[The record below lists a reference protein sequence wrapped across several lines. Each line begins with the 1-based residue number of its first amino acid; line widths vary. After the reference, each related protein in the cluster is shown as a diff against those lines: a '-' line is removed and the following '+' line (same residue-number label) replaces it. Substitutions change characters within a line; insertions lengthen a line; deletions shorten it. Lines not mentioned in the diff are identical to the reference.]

1 MSFSRSS
8 SNTRKVVIFRN
19 ELLPTSE
26 TFIEAQARALV
37 EFEPIFAGVHA
48 AQKSLTLPTPPVLID
63 STSDLVGKLRRHLY
77 WRGSMASNFYSKLR
91 KMDPSLLHAHF
102 ALDGAAALPIAKYLK
117 IPLIVSLHGYDVTS
131 CDSSFRKF
139 EEGRLYL
146 RQRERLWEH
155 ASVFLCI
162 SEFIRERAIQK
173 GFPRSKLRVHYT
185 GIDLSLFAANSG
197 ERQRDLIVFVGRL
210 VEKKGCER
218 LLESLALVKKGCPAV
233 RLIVI
238 GTGPL
243 ETELRDKV
251 ATEHLPCTFLGAQP
265 QQVVREHLVRARLL
279 CVPSLTASNGDSEG
293 LGMVFAE
300 AQAVGTPVVS
310 FLHGGIHEVVLHG
323 RTGLL
328 ANEGNSIELA
338 KNLLL
343 LLGEDDRWC
352 RYSEHGARWVREAF
366 DLRKQTEQ
374 LERIYQEV
382 LNGKAAEALLV

>member
-1 MSFSRSS
+1 MSFSSS
-8 SNTRKVVIFRN
+8 SSITRKIVIFRN

-26 TFIEAQARALV
+26 TFIEAQSNALV

-48 AQKSLTLPTPPVLID
+48 AQKSLDLLTAPVLID

-77 WRGSMASNFYSKLR
+77 WRQSIAPGFYSKLQ
-91 KMDPSLLHAHF
+91 KKNPSLLHAHF
-102 ALDGAAALPIAKYLK
+102 ALDGAAAMPIAKHLK
-117 IPLIVSLHGYDVTS
+117 IPLIVTLHGYDVTS
-131 CDSSFRKF
+131 DESSFRKF

-146 RQRERLWEH
+146 RRRESLWKH

-162 SEFIRERAIQK
+162 SQFIRERAIQK

-185 GIDLSLFAANSG
+185 GIDLSLFAANGG
-197 ERQRDLIVFVGRL
+197 ERDRNLIVFVGRL

-218 LLESLALVKKGCPAV
+218 LLESLALVRNEHPTV

-238 GTGPL
+238 GAGPL
-243 ETELRDKV
+243 ETKLREKV
-251 ATEHLPCTFLGAQP
+251 TAEHLPCTFLGAQP
-265 QQVVREHLVRARLL
+265 QKVVREYLARARLL
-279 CVPSLTASNGDSEG
+279 CVPSLTAANGDSEG

-300 AQAVGTPVVS
+300 AQAMGTPVVS
-310 FLHGGIHEVVLHG
+310 FLHGGIDEVVLRG

-328 ANEGNSIELA
+328 ANEGNILELA

-343 LLGEDDRWC
+343 LLREDDRWS
-352 RYSEHGARWVREAF
+352 RYSEQGARWVREAF

-374 LERIYQEV
+374 LEEIYQAV
-382 LNGKAAEALLV
+382 LHGKAAETMLV